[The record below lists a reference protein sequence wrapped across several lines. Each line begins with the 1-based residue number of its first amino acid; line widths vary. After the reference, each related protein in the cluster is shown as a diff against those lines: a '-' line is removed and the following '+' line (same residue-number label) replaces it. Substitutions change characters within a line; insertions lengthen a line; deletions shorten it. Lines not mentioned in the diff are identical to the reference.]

1 MDPCMYIL
9 HCADGSY
16 YTGSTIDINR
26 RLRQHQSGTGANF
39 TRKHLPVTLVY
50 KERFSR
56 IADAFRREKQVQ
68 RWTRQK
74 KEALINSDINLL
86 HDLAKC
92 TNNTASVNRHKHNS
106 ENDE

>member
-1 MDPCMYIL
+1 MYIL

-26 RLRQHQSGTGANF
+26 RLQQHQSGTGANF
-39 TRKHLPVTLVY
+39 TRKHLPFKLVY
-50 KERFSR
+50 QETFSR

-74 KEALINSDINLL
+74 KEALINSDFNLL

-92 TNNTASVNRHKHNS
+92 TNETAAANQHRICPEKNG
-106 ENDE
+106 